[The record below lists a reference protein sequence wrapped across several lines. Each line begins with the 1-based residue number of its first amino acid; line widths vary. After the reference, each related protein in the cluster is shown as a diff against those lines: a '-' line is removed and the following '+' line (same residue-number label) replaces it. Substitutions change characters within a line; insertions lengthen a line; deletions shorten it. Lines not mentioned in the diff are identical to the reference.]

1 MIGNHSIPVIV
12 DAYNKGFKGLS
23 YDEAIEAMVK
33 TSTENHLNSDWVMY
47 NKYGYYPFD
56 FLDNEAVSRTLES
69 GFDDYAIAK
78 MAKKIGR
85 DSIAEIFSKR
95 SKYYENLFD
104 SKTGLMRGK
113 DSKGNFRNPFKPLEA
128 TSPMNNPGD
137 YTEAN
142 ACQYTWTP
150 SHYDVENYIDR
161 LGGKDKFTNQLH
173 TFFTL
178 TNDDA
183 DKHLGQEGLIG
194 QYAHGNEPSH
204 HIAYLYAFSNTPEK
218 GNQLITEI
226 YNRFYSDKPDGIT
239 GNDDCGQMSAWY
251 IFSTL
256 GFYPV
261 NPSSADFVLA
271 IPQVNNARVIL
282 NNGNFLK
289 IRKGTSDLDKV
300 NSIELNSQPLQTRI
314 TYEQIMKGGKLE
326 YK

>member
-12 DAYNKGFKGLS
+12 DAYNKGFKGFS

-33 TSTENHLNSDWVMY
+33 TSTENHLNSDWDMY
-47 NKYGYYPFD
+47 NTYGYYPFD
-56 FLDNEAVSRTLES
+56 FLDNESVSRTLES
-69 GFDDYAIAK
+69 GFDDYAIAN
-78 MAKKIGR
+78 MAKKMGR
-85 DSIAEIFSKR
+85 DSIAETFRKR

-104 SKTGLMRGK
+104 SETGLMRGK
-113 DSKGNFRNPFKPLEA
+113 DSKDNFRNPFEPLEA

-142 ACQYTWTP
+142 AWQYTWTP
-150 SHYDVENYIDR
+150 SHYDVENYIKL
-161 LGGKDKFTNQLH
+161 LGGKDKFTKQLN

-178 TNDDA
+178 SNDDA

-218 GNQLITEI
+218 GNKLITEI
-226 YNRFYSDKPDGIT
+226 YDTFYSDKPNGIT

-251 IFSTL
+251 IFTTL

-261 NPSSADFVLA
+261 NPANGEFVLG
-271 IPQVNNARVIL
+271 IPQVKNARVIL
-282 NNGNFLK
+282 NNGNVLNIEK
-289 IRKGTSDLDKV
+289 NISNLNKEPK
-300 NSIELNSQPLQTRI
+300 IELNKSELQNKI
-314 TYEQIMKGGKLE
+314 TYEQIMNGGSLNFK
-326 YK
+326 